1 MAADQLAER
10 LGVRDP
16 EVRLILDRRLGAMR
30 RDGQLIRNRRGRFG
44 LVQKMDLRSG
54 RVQAHPDGF
63 GFFIPDEGGKDLFL
77 SPRELRGVLHGDRV
91 VARADGR
98 TDRRGRPI
106 GTLVEVI
113 ERVNQTVVGRF
124 QQGEKMACVVPDNRR
139 LYQDILIPPGSQ
151 NGARDG
157 QFVVARL
164 TRQPDRHVQ
173 QPMGEIIECIGD
185 VMNADMAVDIAIRAY
200 QLPFTWPADVLEEA
214 DNVASGVT
222 GAELRASGRE
232 DLQALDFVTIDG
244 EDARDFDDAVYC
256 KRRSGGGWQLYVA
269 IADVAHYVRP
279 GSALDR
285 EAWQRSTSVYFP
297 RRVLPMLPERLSND
311 LCSLRPDEPRLA
323 LACIM
328 DIGARGGIRSSR
340 FCRVVIR
347 SRARL
352 SYTEVAAV
360 VVDKQAKARARRSD
374 LLPLLDDLYALFQIM
389 HRRRAR
395 QGLLEFSSVETRME
409 FDAQGQVQS
418 LQPLVRNDAHR
429 LIEEFM
435 LAANTAAGQYL
446 EKAEIPALYRVHP
459 PPEEERLQ
467 AVRDFLREFALQLGG
482 SEQPTTSDYAE
493 LLDAVRGRE
502 DAHLIETVLLRS
514 MALAVYSDENTGHF
528 GLGFPVYSHFTSP
541 IRRYPDLLV
550 HRAIRHRLA
559 KGKDRAGEF
568 AGDPAFMQEAGGH
581 CSTLER
587 RAEEATRD
595 AVQRMKCLY
604 LQARVGEDFDGRI
617 STVTSFG
624 LFVELNVLFVEG
636 LIHIS
641 TLPQDYYH
649 FDPIAHSL
657 SGERSKVR
665 FRLGDALRVKVAR
678 VDVDEKKIDFELLST
693 PGKAR
698 RARRAPARRSR
709 RRRG

>member
-16 EVRLILDRRLGAMR
+16 EVRLILDRRLAAMG
-30 RDGQLIRNRRGRFG
+30 RDGQLICNRRGRFG
-44 LVQKMDLRSG
+44 LVRKMDLRSG

-63 GFFIPDEGGKDLFL
+63 GFFIPDEGGRDLFL
-77 SPRELRGVLHGDRV
+77 PPRELRGVLHGDRV

-98 TDRRGRPI
+98 TDRRGRPL
-106 GTLVEVI
+106 GALVEII
-113 ERVNQTVVGRF
+113 ERVNRTVVGRF
-124 QQGEKMACVVPDNRR
+124 QQGEGMACVVPDNRR
-139 LYQDILIPPGSQ
+139 LHQDILIPPEAR
-151 NGARDG
+151 NGARHG

-200 QLPFTWPADVLEEA
+200 QLPFTWPADALEEA
-214 DNVASGVT
+214 DNIPSGVT
-222 GAELRASGRE
+222 RAELRASGRE
-232 DLQALDFVTIDG
+232 DLQDLDFVTIDG

-256 KRRSGGGWQLYVA
+256 ERRSNGGWRLCVA

-285 EAWQRSTSVYFP
+285 EAWQRATSVYFP

-311 LCSLRPDEPRLA
+311 LCSLRPDKPRLA

-328 DIGARGGIRSSR
+328 DIGARGSVRGSR
-340 FCRVVIR
+340 FCRAVIR

-352 SYTEVAAV
+352 SYTEVAALA
-360 VVDKQAKARARRSD
+360 VDKQAGARARRAG
-374 LLPLLDDLYALFQIM
+374 LLPVLDNLYALFRIM
-389 HRRRAR
+389 RRRRAR

-409 FDAQGQVQS
+409 FDAQGKVQS
-418 LQPLVRNDAHR
+418 LRPLVRNDAHR

-446 EKAEIPALYRVHP
+446 EKTGLPALYRVHP

-482 SEQPTTSDYAE
+482 GDEPATADYAE
-493 LLDAVRGRE
+493 LLDSVRERE

-514 MALAVYSDENTGHF
+514 MALAVYSAENTGHF

-541 IRRYPDLLV
+541 IRRYPDLLA
-550 HRAIRHRLA
+550 HRIIRHCLA
-559 KGKDRAGEF
+559 KERAGDL
-568 AGDPAFMQEAGGH
+568 AYDPAFMQEAGGH

-587 RAEEATRD
+587 RAEEASRD

-657 SGERSKVR
+657 SGERSRVR
-665 FRLGDALRVKVAR
+665 FRLGDALRVRVAR

-693 PGKAR
+693 PGRTGRTR
-698 RARRAPARRSR
+698 RARRASARRAR
-709 RRRG
+709 